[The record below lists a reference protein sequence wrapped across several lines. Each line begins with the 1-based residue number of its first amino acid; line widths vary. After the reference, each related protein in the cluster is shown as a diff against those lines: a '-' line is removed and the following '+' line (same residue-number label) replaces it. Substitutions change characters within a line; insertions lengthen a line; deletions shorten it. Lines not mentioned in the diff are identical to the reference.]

1 LAAFISYGVAFP
13 DAFLTLVD
21 TYDTLTSGV
30 PNFLCV
36 ALALHEIGHRPIGIR
51 LDSGDLA
58 YLSKQTRQMFIA
70 IGERFQVEY
79 FKHLNITASNDINE
93 AVLNSLNE
101 QEHSIDSFGIGTHL
115 VTCQAQPAL
124 GMVYKL
130 VEINGAPRIK
140 LSEEIGKVT
149 IPGRKQVY
157 RMIGENG
164 KALIDLM
171 VGCDEK
177 KPEIN
182 QKLLC
187 LHPFEERRRVYVTP
201 SKIIPL
207 HELFWDGSKGGIV
220 HDLPSLEQ
228 RRAYIKTQFELMRED
243 IIRPLNATPYKVSVS
258 TELYN
263 FIHEL
268 WMAEVPV
275 QELI

>member
-36 ALALHEIGHRPIGIR
+36 ALALH
-51 LDSGDLA
+51 DLA